1 VRVSKKFRKFAADKR
16 KAHLKI
22 KKIIFMKFGTKA
34 VHAGVEPDP
43 TTGAIM
49 TPIFQTS
56 TYVQES
62 PSKHKGYAYARGA
75 NPTRN
80 SLQKSI
86 AALENGKYGIC
97 FSSGMGATDAVIKLL
112 SPGDEVITSNDL
124 YGGSYRMFKKVYE
137 KFGIKF
143 HFIDLTNASNA
154 EAYINK
160 NTKLFWL
167 ETPSNPLMRIIDIKA
182 CVALAKKNNSIVAVD
197 NTFASP
203 YLQNPLDLGADIV
216 MHSVTKYL
224 GGHSDVIMGAL
235 VVNNEKLKDDLSFIA
250 NSCGAVPGPQDSF
263 LVLRGIKTL
272 HLRMERHCSNGK
284 RIAEF
289 LRQHPKVGKVY
300 WPGFSDH
307 PNHEIAKSQMRDFGG
322 MLSFILKQDND
333 ENARKLMESV
343 ELFSLAESLGGVESL
358 INHPASMTHASI
370 PKEERLKNGLS
381 DSLIRLSIGV
391 EDGEDLISDL
401 EQALQ
406 KI

>member
-1 VRVSKKFRKFAADKR
+1 
-16 KAHLKI
+16 
-22 KKIIFMKFGTKA
+22 MKFGTKA

-49 TPIFQTS
+49 TPIYQTS

-62 PSKHKGYAYARGA
+62 PAKHKGYAYARGA

-80 SLQKSI
+80 TLQKSI
-86 AALENGKYGIC
+86 AALENGKFGIC

-124 YGGSYRMFKKVYE
+124 YGGSYRMFKRVYE

-143 HFIDLTNASNA
+143 HFIDLTTADNLIP
-154 EAYINK
+154 YINK
-160 NTKLFWL
+160 NTKLMWL
-167 ETPSNPLMRIIDIKA
+167 ETPSNPLMRIIDIEA
-182 CVALAKKNNSIVAVD
+182 CVALAKKNGIMVAVD

-203 YLQNPLDLGADIV
+203 YLQNPLELGADIV

-235 VVNNEKLKDDLSFIA
+235 VVNDEKLQQDLAFIA

-272 HLRMERHCSNGK
+272 HLRMERHCLNGRK
-284 RIAEF
+284 IAEY
-289 LRQHPKVGKVY
+289 LKAHPKIGKVY
-300 WPGFSDH
+300 WPGFQDH
-307 PNHEIAKSQMRDFGG
+307 PNHEIAKKQMKDFGG
-322 MLSFILKQDND
+322 MLSFTLKNDNI
-333 ENARKLMESV
+333 ENATKLMESV
-343 ELFSLAESLGGVESL
+343 HLFSLAESLGGVESL

-370 PKEERLKNGLS
+370 PKEERIKNGLS

-391 EDGEDLISDL
+391 EDADDLIEDL
-401 EQALQ
+401 EQALTQ
-406 KI
+406 I